1 MSCRRAEFFAMIDEV
16 RERNQ
21 DIPPEVI
28 EAEVAECIREARQ
41 TRRTLEQTCW
51 QEPDALAARA
61 AR

>member
-1 MSCRRAEFFAMIDEV
+1 MIDEV